1 MFEAEGRM
9 EVKTDA
15 GAGKETVPLEFRE
28 RVVQDTESLQSY
40 LVLSRALDTRKQ
52 ETSRLT

>member
-1 MFEAEGRM
+1 MFESEGKV

-15 GAGKETVPLEFRE
+15 GAGKEIVPLEFRE
-28 RVVQDTESLQSY
+28 KVVQDTVSLQSS

-52 ETSRLT
+52 ETSGLT